1 MKETSNLELKE
12 NFSKSFLKTVSAFAN
27 YEGGEIIF

>member
-12 NFSKSFLKTVSAFAN
+12 KFSKSFLKTEFLTNQGPVNSDL
-27 YEGGEIIF
+27 I